1 VFTLAVSTGVEVGEG
16 MEVGNNAVIVVAGV
30 VFNVIGAGVVRA
42 GVVLEVFA
50 GAVVGIEVFID
61 A

>member
-1 VFTLAVSTGVEVGEG
+1 VFTLAVSTGVEVGKG
-16 MEVGNNAVIVVAGV
+16 IEVGSVAVIVVARV

-42 GVVLEVFA
+42 GLVL
-50 GAVVGIEVFID
+50 FID